1 MSCISHSESS
11 IRVGGLRSFT
21 ELEKEHWVKCQNCLL
36 ILLRLSSLPSHS
48 VATVG
53 GNKVPVPHAS
63 PTVQPWTK
71 CSSTLHHP
79 GNSFLQHIRNTRPEE
94 RGRAGLW
101 ALGLTGRSSARSR
114 YTERSAAASSALF
127 CVWIRLFTCSTCPGT
142 IGGQWKGIPHLF
154 PHFVPSS
161 KGLTP
166 PTTHQAP
173 IFCTFLLYL
182 L

>member
-1 MSCISHSESS
+1 MSRISHSESS
-11 IRVGGLRSFT
+11 IRVGGLCSFT
-21 ELEKEHWVKCQNCLL
+21 KLEKRALGEMSKMSFDPAQTSFSPLTLCGHCWRQYSPSDTCQ
-36 ILLRLSSLPSHS
+36 PHS
-48 VATVG
+48 PAMD
-53 GNKVPVPHAS
+53 
-63 PTVQPWTK
+63 
-71 CSSTLHHP
+71 SSTPHHP
-79 GNSFLQHIRNTRPEE
+79 GNSFLQHIRNARPEE
-94 RGRAGLW
+94 KGRAGLW

-173 IFCTFLLYL
+173 LSCTFLPYL